1 MFTYLKMKKYEYTL
15 KLKFY
20 KMIVKVMNNQTE
32 IKNFLELVQKLYSA
46 LKDVPSEELQKEFI
60 SNLAEIV
67 HETNNNS

>member
-20 KMIVKVMNNQTE
+20 KMIVKFMNNQTE
-32 IKNFLELVQKLYSA
+32 IKSFLEFVQKLYSA
-46 LKDVPSEELQKEFI
+46 LKDVPPEELQKEFI

-67 HETNNNS
+67 HETNNNP

>member
-1 MFTYLKMKKYEYTL
+1 
-15 KLKFY
+15 
-20 KMIVKVMNNQTE
+20 MIVKVMNNQTE

-46 LKDVPSEELQKEFI
+46 LKDVPPDELQKEFI

>member
-20 KMIVKVMNNQTE
+20 QIIVKVMNNQTE

-46 LKDVPSEELQKEFI
+46 LKDVPPEELQKEFI